1 LYSFQGEVKE
11 NDNLET
17 GVISLVQDENE
28 NIDTEKGNPKNKSV
42 IVIENQPNT
51 LINYTNGRSSPIVI
65 DKNPQPPD
73 DMIDQGYQNGN
84 VLETVETKPDEL
96 SDTDSGVE
104 SEKKIVI
111 GELDPPDSQ
120 PCDRESVDDSDS
132 DSWGPPTPEKGR
144 HVEATNMGMVWCEYL
159 YTNINII
166 LI

>member
-1 LYSFQGEVKE
+1 
-11 NDNLET
+11 LET

-84 VLETVETKPDEL
+84 VF
-96 SDTDSGVE
+96 
-104 SEKKIVI
+104 
-111 GELDPPDSQ
+111 
-120 PCDRESVDDSDS
+120 
-132 DSWGPPTPEKGR
+132 
-144 HVEATNMGMVWCEYL
+144 
-159 YTNINII
+159 
-166 LI
+166 